1 MLGWSISITNAH
13 PDVAAKLKNKE
24 DCAPYALAFWEV
36 WDAYGVRWVD
46 DLAKEFRAVQIKSG
60 GYPNI
65 YVTSAANVLP
75 IITNTNDSMRH
86 VVLHPENIAKCDPES
101 TVTIEIWD
109 LS

>member
-1 MLGWSISITNAH
+1 MIGWSISIENAH

-24 DCAPYALAFWEV
+24 ESAPYALAYWQI
-36 WDAYGVRWVD
+36 WDSCGVRWVYE
-46 DLAKEFRAVQIKSG
+46 LAKDFRAVQIKSG

-65 YVTSAANVLP
+65 YVTTAAHVLP
-75 IITNTNDSMRH
+75 VITNTNDSMRY
-86 VVLHPENIAKCDPES
+86 LRLNPENISKCDPES